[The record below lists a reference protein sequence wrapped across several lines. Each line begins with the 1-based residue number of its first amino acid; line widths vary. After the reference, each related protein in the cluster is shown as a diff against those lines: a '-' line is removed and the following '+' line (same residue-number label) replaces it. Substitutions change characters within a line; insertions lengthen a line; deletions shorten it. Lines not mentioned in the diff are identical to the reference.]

1 MDILKITTAG
11 SVDDGK
17 STLIGRLLYETKSVT
32 EDKLAAIDAAS
43 QRKGLGFT
51 DLSLLTDGLIAERE
65 QGITI
70 DVAHIYFATAKRK
83 YIIAD
88 TPGHFEYTRN
98 MVTGASNAQVSLILI
113 DARNGV
119 VDQTYRHFYIASL
132 LRIKHV
138 VVCINKMDLVGFS
151 EESFNQVKNQFMAYA
166 DKVRFEGQEIDF
178 IPISSLMGENIVE
191 PSDAMTWY
199 TGEPLLSMLEHI
211 NVKED
216 QKEYPFRMPVQMVIR
231 PMSEQ
236 LHDYRAYAG
245 KVASGKVKS
254 GLAVK
259 VLPSGLET
267 QVQTVERFG
276 GSLAEAAQ
284 GESINVLLTDD
295 IDISRGDM
303 IAAADDVPTLT
314 KQISATVTWLDYNS
328 LRPGQMFLLQHGVN
342 RVKAKV
348 LSVTNKIEVASL
360 SETEQVDELK
370 LNEIA
375 QVELKLAKEIF
386 ADTYE
391 QNKSNG
397 SFILINEQSNNTS
410 GVGFIKEI
418 R

>member
-32 EDKLAAIDAAS
+32 EDKLAAIEAAS
-43 QRKGLGFT
+43 QRKGLGFL

-138 VVCINKMDLVGFS
+138 IVCINKMDLVGFS
-151 EESFNQVKNQFMAYA
+151 EESFNQVKEQFMAYA

-178 IPISSLMGENIVE
+178 IPISSLMGENIVT
-191 PSDAMTWY
+191 PSDAMAWY
-199 TGEPLLSMLEHI
+199 DGEPLLNLLENI
-211 NVKED
+211 NVEAD
-216 QKEYPFRMPVQMVIR
+216 LREYPFRMPVQMVIR

-245 KVASGKVKS
+245 KVASGKIKS

-267 QVQTVERFG
+267 QVQAVERFG
-276 GSLAEAAQ
+276 ESLTEAAQ
-284 GESINVLLTDD
+284 GESVNVLLTDD

-303 IAAADDVPTLT
+303 LAAADDMPSLT
-314 KQISATVTWLDYNS
+314 KQIAATVTWLDHTS

-348 LSVTNKIEVASL
+348 LSVTNKVDVANL
-360 SETEQVDELK
+360 TETETVDELK

-391 QNKSNG
+391 QNKTNG
-397 SFILINEQSNNTS
+397 AFILISEQSNNTA